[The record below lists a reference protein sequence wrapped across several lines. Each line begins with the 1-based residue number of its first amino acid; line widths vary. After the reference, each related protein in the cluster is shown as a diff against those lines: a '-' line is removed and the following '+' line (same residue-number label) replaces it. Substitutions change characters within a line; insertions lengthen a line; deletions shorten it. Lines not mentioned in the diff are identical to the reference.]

1 MKTRWLIIGLA
12 TLSVLVTTA
21 QGAGNPQAG
30 QAKAA
35 MCVACH
41 GPDGNS
47 VNADWPKL
55 AGQHELYLQRQLT
68 LFKSGQRENAIM
80 TGMVATL
87 DEQDIDNISAYYA
100 AQRGKPG
107 LTDQSLYARGR
118 QLYLAGNERSG
129 VPACTACHGPTGR
142 GNPTSGYPAL
152 GGQHA
157 TYLNSTLKAFR
168 LGAIW
173 GRDTA
178 ANNVMSLVANEM
190 TDAEIEAVS
199 AYIQGLH

>member
-1 MKTRWLIIGLA
+1 MNTRWLIIGLA
-12 TLSVLVTTA
+12 TLSMLVTTA

-47 VNADWPKL
+47 VNAEWPKL
-55 AGQHELYLQRQLT
+55 AGQHEHYLQRQLT
-68 LFKSGQRENAIM
+68 LFKSGQRENPIM
-80 TGMVATL
+80 AGMAATL
-87 DEQDIDNISAYYA
+87 DEQDIANIAAYYA

-107 LTDQSLYARGR
+107 LTDQSLYALGR

-129 VPACTACHGPTGR
+129 VPACMACHGPTGR

-173 GRDTA
+173 GRDTT